1 MQNRI
6 SIVQSPI
13 DQQKFVIL
21 DAPTEET
28 LPDYLDTLLDQN
40 VTEIVR
46 ICDRRIGNTYNA
58 DDLQKRTGIK
68 VIDDITFEDGG
79 VPSTET
85 VDRWLTLTHSAKER
99 GTAIAVHCV
108 AGIGRAPVLVTLS
121 LVESGMD
128 PLDAI
133 EYIRKHR
140 RGALNRNQLR
150 YIDSYKSRRRKSKGL
165 SNWFKFLN

>member
-108 AGIGRAPVLVTLS
+108 AGIGRAPVCKICNLLLARNDVSKLTGFVGACYVVT
-121 LVESGMD
+121 G
-128 PLDAI
+128 
-133 EYIRKHR
+133 RKWH
-140 RGALNRNQLR
+140 GP
-150 YIDSYKSRRRKSKGL
+150 SSM
-165 SNWFKFLN
+165 